1 MGTMLNDAE
10 VLQYLNLAL
19 NEDDLS
25 SALKRILYVP
35 EAWSEVHKSEFLT
48 LALEKIDRA
57 GWSPATLASLA
68 LGQSSLS
75 TALDSLSSEQESR
88 ITHLL
93 ELNDAMESKNLI
105 DTALL
110 SVTLLR
116 IETDEGP
123 GGLTETILKSTDF
136 WGSALCCAW
145 PYLGSRQEIINGL
158 IREGSQAALAL
169 VIRILHANM
178 DVNRAVEIL
187 SNLDHESTRRV
198 LISLNLRNE
207 DELFRALSESI
218 RDNLHPAPVE
228 SHQDPSDLSEQA
240 IILAA
245 SGNAADAQK
254 LVSQAWDRTT
264 LISAEVAD
272 RLAEIARMDD
282 DPVLEVEA
290 RKQALQLKLSPR
302 RRSELAK
309 AYVQIDRHQDALDLL
324 QEPTTAEEYIAAGQA
339 HLLSNESAIAAD
351 CFIQAYQNSLNAPA
365 LDPTW
370 MDLLSHGLEASG
382 KYRQAVQVL
391 EILSALKPTD
401 AELRH
406 NLATLLE
413 KAGDPDTAA
422 EQAAFALTL
431 MPKSLQVREIL
442 ARNLQKSGRPK
453 QAIAHWQAI
462 TLHEKK
468 ALAKLGTCAL
478 EAGDY
483 TLAKQ
488 SAEEL
493 RSENPESVEAQ
504 VLLGKA
510 LFALGEHQE
519 AEAHLKKVT
528 QLTPADADAWIAL
541 SECRLSTDGED
552 AADKTLNAALEA
564 LPASGIIHIA
574 KANLLRSKS
583 MPNEALEHM
592 QKAVDLDP
600 ECAAWLVEY
609 GNLLR
614 ELGRT
619 EEATPILQSALDK
632 QPENWKA
639 REALA
644 LTFESQGEMAS
655 AAELL
660 DNLPRNL
667 DPDSLW
673 NAGRI
678 LVQTPSEK
686 EDSKLVIGVKTL
698 EKAREV
704 GCNDI
709 AIDYWIA
716 HGLHRQDLNEEA
728 INYYQAFLNNAEE
741 SPCEAHLRGVLGLA
755 DAAIAM
761 DDAPLAIETME
772 KRRGQYP
779 TSLEL
784 LTLLAKAHMSNNDF
798 SVAKNLARQAFERN
812 PIETEALSI
821 LSIAAEA
828 DGSLDEAI
836 ASRKQLANLQ
846 PEQPMPWLELARL
859 TWLTGNKDASR
870 NHLARGLSLGRR
882 NKLILQK
889 AATLCG
895 EFKFH
900 PLQLRLLQSASSLDE
915 HDPDIHKELA
925 LAAENVGDFEQA
937 QRAWMHIADLLPNDT
952 HPLDCAANALW
963 KLDKRTAAI
972 GLWEQA
978 TQIDPENALHFT
990 ALGRAY
996 MKIGEI
1002 QRSLNCFGHALA
1014 LQPDDPAFLIEAGS
1028 AMTYSGSLEEGLGVL
1043 QKAVS
1048 IVPND
1053 PVPLIALAEALHLL
1067 GRNADARAA
1076 LDRAAILAPLSLKGF
1091 ALQAITSLETGELD
1105 KAKDAFASV
1114 SNSEPENLSDVLW
1127 STRSAVALADWVSA
1141 INSIEGWMGA
1151 VKDNPEAELEYL
1163 RGQLRLQ
1170 DLLWVYRTACK
1181 AEAHA
1186 PSQVDLL
1193 GEKKNYLRQ
1202 MIDQFRSAGSNESIG
1217 ELLQTWFELTTGA
1230 KAPDEWKV
1238 SHNIPQHILH
1248 EYTQAFAIAQI
1259 RANRPGKAEN
1269 ALLRDIGPGYK
1280 DPYHDLLLGISR
1292 MMLGRFEEAKE
1303 NLQQVH
1309 GNPMIRPLALFLEA
1323 QLWLKAEDDEKAI
1336 TALNNALSIWSD
1348 ESSWHAKLANLY
1360 QENNKQEAALPHW
1373 QHAVELEPENG
1384 EYLTSLARIY
1394 REAGQLTDAQA
1405 TYAKSLQTSS
1415 VIPKVWKEAGEVALA
1430 IGDAEKAEA
1439 WFERACSLMPSDV
1452 GVMIGSSR
1460 AAMALGNVKLAL
1472 EHARKAYRLAPNNV
1486 EVLTGLG
1493 DVFAHK
1499 GRLDKAIQIYDRALR
1514 VSEDDKAVQLARSKL
1529 LLRLGRTEEVVADL
1543 RVLTEA
1549 ESDFEDAWAVL
1560 SDAYSSTGDNDAAL
1574 EAASQAAKL
1583 APRNVEYQLLLG
1595 RKFKESGQLDQA
1607 LSVLTKASSLAP
1619 ADARIARELGDVH
1632 QARRQDT
1639 QALNAYLH
1647 AITLDPKEAA
1657 AYKQAGLI
1665 LKVLKS
1671 YRQAADMFE
1680 KVVSINPLDP
1690 DALHQLAA
1698 VRALQLVHGGMEE
1711 QAVTL

>member
-1 MGTMLNDAE
+1 MLNDADI
-10 VLQYLNLAL
+10 LQYLNQAL
-19 NEDDLS
+19 NEEDLS
-25 SALKRILYVP
+25 SAIRRILYVP
-35 EAWSEVHKSEFLT
+35 EAWREIHKSEFLT

-75 TALDSLSSEQESR
+75 NALDSLSSEQESR
-88 ITHLL
+88 IANLM
-93 ELNDAMESKNLI
+93 ELKVDNESKNLVDI
-105 DTALL
+105 ALL

-116 IETDEGP
+116 IEADEGL
-123 GGLTETILKSTDF
+123 GGLTETVLKSTDF
-136 WGSALCCAW
+136 WASALSCAW
-145 PYLGSRQEIINGL
+145 PYLEFGHEIINAL
-158 IREGSQAALAL
+158 IREGSHAAVGLATQ
-169 VIRILHANM
+169 ILHSNM
-178 DVNRAVEIL
+178 DVCRAVEIL
-187 SNLDHESTRRV
+187 SDLDHELIRRV
-198 LISLNLRNE
+198 LISLNYRHE
-207 DELFRALSESI
+207 DELFLALSESI
-218 RDNLHPAPVE
+218 SDEIHPNL
-228 SHQDPSDLSEQA
+228 SDGQQDPGDLSEQA

-245 SGNAADAQK
+245 AGNAADAQK

-264 LISAEVAD
+264 LISAQVAD
-272 RLAEIARMDD
+272 RLGDIASMDD

-290 RKQALQLKLSPR
+290 RKQAFQLKLTSR
-302 RRSELAK
+302 RRAELAK
-309 AYVQIDRHQDALDLL
+309 AYVQIDRPQDALDLL
-324 QEPTTAEEYIAAGQA
+324 QEPETAEEYIAAGQA
-339 HLLSNESAIAAD
+339 YELSNESAIAAD
-351 CFIQAYQNSLNAPA
+351 YFIQAYQHSLDAPA

-370 MDLLSHGLEASG
+370 MTLLSSGLDASG

-391 EILSALKPTD
+391 EVLSVEKPVD
-401 AELRH
+401 GELRH

-413 KAGDPDTAA
+413 KAGDPDAAA

-431 MPKSLQVREIL
+431 MPKSLQLREIL
-442 ARNLQKSGRPK
+442 ARNLQKSGRSE
-453 QAIAHWQAI
+453 QAIQHWQAI
-462 TLHEKK
+462 IPHDKQ
-468 ALAKLGTCAL
+468 ALAKLSACAL

-493 RSENPESVEAQ
+493 HSETPESVEAQ
-504 VLLGKA
+504 VLLGRA
-510 LFALGEHQE
+510 LSALGEHQE

-528 QLTPADADAWIAL
+528 QLTPTDAEAWIAL
-541 SECRLSTDGED
+541 SECQMSTGDED
-552 AADKTLNAALEA
+552 TADKTLNAALQT
-564 LPASGIIHIA
+564 LPTNGAVHVA
-574 KANLLRSKS
+574 KAHSLRNKS
-583 MPNEALEHM
+583 MPTEALEHIR
-592 QKAVDLDP
+592 KAVDIDP
-600 ECAAWLVEY
+600 ERADWLIEY
-609 GNLLR
+609 GDLLR
-614 ELGRT
+614 ELGQA
-619 EEATPILQSALDK
+619 EEATPILKSALEK

-644 LTFESQGEMAS
+644 LTYESQGEMAS
-655 AAELL
+655 AAALIES
-660 DNLPRNL
+660 LPRNL
-667 DPDSLW
+667 DPESLW

-678 LVQTPSEK
+678 LVQMPSEK
-686 EDSKLVIGVKTL
+686 EESSLIAGVKTL
-698 EKAREV
+698 EKARET
-704 GCNDI
+704 GFDDT

-716 HGLHRQDLNEEA
+716 HGLRRQDLNEEA
-728 INYYQAFLNNAEE
+728 INHYQTFLDNSEE
-741 SPCEAHLRGVLGLA
+741 NPNEAHLQGVLGLA

-761 DDAPLAIETME
+761 DDATLAIAAME
-772 KRRGQYP
+772 KHRGQYP
-779 TSLEL
+779 TSLEML
-784 LTLLAKAHMSNNDF
+784 MLLAKAHMSNNDF

-836 ASRKQLANLQ
+836 AARKQLANLQ
-846 PEQPMPWLELARL
+846 PEQSMPWLELARL
-859 TWLTGNKDASR
+859 TWLTGSKDASR
-870 NHLARGLSLGRR
+870 KHLARGLYLGRR
-882 NKLILQK
+882 DKQILQK

-895 EFKFH
+895 DFKFH

-915 HDPDIHKELA
+915 HDPDIHQELA
-925 LAAENVGDFEQA
+925 LAAESIGDFERA

-952 HPLDCAANALW
+952 HPLDRAADALW

-978 TQIDPENALHFT
+978 TQIDPEKALHFT

-996 MKIGEI
+996 MQVGEI

-1028 AMTYSGSLEEGLGVL
+1028 AMTYSGSPEEGLGAL

-1053 PVPLIALAEALHLL
+1053 PAPLIALAETLHLL
-1067 GRNADARAA
+1067 GRNTDARAA
-1076 LDRAAILAPLSLKGF
+1076 LDRAAILAPLSVKGF
-1091 ALQAITSLETGELD
+1091 ALQTITSLETGELEN
-1105 KAKDAFASV
+1105 AKEAFNSV
-1114 SNSEPENLSDVLW
+1114 SNSEPEDFSDVLW
-1127 STRSAVALADWVSA
+1127 STRSAVAHADWDTAVH
-1141 INSIEGWMGA
+1141 SIEEWIGA
-1151 VKDNPEAELEYL
+1151 GNDNPEAELEYL

-1170 DLLWVYRTACK
+1170 DLLWVYRTACE

-1186 PSQVDLL
+1186 PSQIDLL
-1193 GEKKNYLRQ
+1193 GERKNYLQQ

-1217 ELLQTWFELTTGA
+1217 ELLQTWFELTTCA

-1238 SHNIPQHILH
+1238 SQNIPQRILH
-1248 EYTQAFAIAQI
+1248 EFTQTFAIAQI
-1259 RANRPGKAEN
+1259 RANRPAKAEN
-1269 ALLRDIGPGYK
+1269 ALLQDNGPGYK
-1280 DPYHDLLLGISR
+1280 DPYHSLLLGISR
-1292 MMLGRFEEAKE
+1292 MMLGRFEDAKE
-1303 NLQQVH
+1303 TLQH
-1309 GNPMIRPLALFLEA
+1309 THSNPMIRPLALFLEA
-1323 QLWLKAEDDEKAI
+1323 QLWLKAEDNEKAI
-1336 TALNNALSIWSD
+1336 TALNSALSVWSD
-1348 ESSWHAKLANLY
+1348 EASWHAKLAFLY
-1360 QENNKQEAALPHW
+1360 QENKKLEAALPHW
-1373 QHAVELEPENG
+1373 QNAVELEPENA

-1394 REAGQLTDAQA
+1394 RQVGQLSDAQA

-1415 VIPKVWKEAGEVALA
+1415 VTPKVWKEAGEVALA

-1460 AAMALGNVKLAL
+1460 AAMALGNVKIAL

-1499 GRLDKAIQIYDRALR
+1499 GKLEKAIQIYDRALR
-1514 VSEDDKAVQLARSKL
+1514 VSEEDRAVQLARSKL
-1529 LLRLGRTEEVVADL
+1529 LLRLSRTEEAVADL
-1543 RVLTEA
+1543 RALTET
-1549 ESDFEDAWAVL
+1549 ESEFEDAWAAL
-1560 SDAYSSTGDNDAAL
+1560 SEAYSSTGDKDAAL
-1574 EAASQAAKL
+1574 EAASHAAKL

-1619 ADARIARELGDVH
+1619 VDARIARELGDVH
-1632 QARRQDT
+1632 KARRQDT
-1639 QALNAYLH
+1639 QALDAYLH

-1671 YRQAADMFE
+1671 YGQAADMFE

-1698 VRALQLVHGGMEE
+1698 VRALQLVHGGLEE
-1711 QAVTL
+1711 QVVAL